1 MKKVF
6 FFNSLRMV
14 FVEALMLLSLQH
26 LEAQNNAIA
35 IDWDNT
41 NLSRVTF
48 TTWHHYTKDSPL
60 LESGLVGTV
69 TIVSA
74 VRQVISEGDKV

>member
-35 IDWDNT
+35 IDLGQYQFITGNVYY
-41 NLSRVTF
+41 LAALYKRFS
-48 TTWHHYTKDSPL
+48 S
-60 LESGLVGTV
+60 S
-69 TIVSA
+69 
-74 VRQVISEGDKV
+74 

>member
-1 MKKVF
+1 MP
-6 FFNSLRMV
+6 LR
-14 FVEALMLLSLQH
+14 LT
-26 LEAQNNAIA
+26 
-35 IDWDNT
+35 WDNT
-41 NLSRVTF
+41 NLLRVTF
-48 TTWHHYTKDSPL
+48 TTWQHYTKDSPL